1 MRGRWRNLENKQSEK
16 AIKGNACNPKTG
28 SITITLVMLTLIAFI
43 NSGCMQNLV
52 VHRSAIPL
60 STETRVASGPNTTK
74 VPELTVS
81 AQPTVSNPHMP
92 VMFLY
97 SERVTGP
104 EAVVVAYE
112 QREYKEEWNPL
123 IIPAALSVLA
133 LTPILLAIS
142 YILGPPEK
150 PSDDYLKFR
159 EEKNQWGCPD
169 LFPELLYGAIGYAP
183 CSVMPKIIYRKL
195 PVVEEIRQTGRTTV
209 EERRPL
215 PRQLVQVTV
224 VAQGAQWQTNT
235 VLTVLTDAEGQ
246 ESIPL
251 DSVFKE
257 SPNAPLEVTVILTAD
272 EAQTTVHL
280 DSQICE
286 AIYAYIRK

>member
-1 MRGRWRNLENKQSEK
+1 MRGCWRSLENKQSEK
-16 AIKGNACNPKTG
+16 AIVGNACNPKIG
-28 SITITLVMLTLIAFI
+28 SINITLVLLTVIAFL
-43 NSGCMQNLV
+43 NYGCMNWV
-52 VHRSAIPL
+52 VHRKATPSK
-60 STETRVASGPNTTK
+60 ETPVASGPNTTK
-74 VPELTVS
+74 VRELTVS
-81 AQPTVSNPHMP
+81 AQPTVSNPQVP
-92 VMFLY
+92 VMILY

-104 EAVVVAYE
+104 EEVVVAYE
-112 QREYKEEWNPL
+112 QRAYMEQWNPL

-142 YILGPPEK
+142 YILGSPEK

-159 EEKNQWGCPD
+159 EEMNQWGCPD
-169 LFPELLYGAIGYAP
+169 FLPKLLYGAIGYAP
-183 CSVMPKIIYRKL
+183 CSGGRGGPNYRVMPDA
-195 PVVEEIRQTGRTTV
+195 EEIHQTDRTG
-209 EERRPL
+209 EQRHPL

-257 SPNAPLEVTVILTAD
+257 SPNAPQEVTVILTGD
-272 EAQTTVHL
+272 EVQTTVHL
-280 DSQICE
+280 DSHTCE
-286 AIYAYIRK
+286 AI

>member
-1 MRGRWRNLENKQSEK
+1 MCGCWRNFENIRSEK
-16 AIKGNACNPKTG
+16 AIKGNACNPKRG

-43 NSGCMQNLV
+43 NYGCMQNLV

-81 AQPTVSNPHMP
+81 AQPTVSNPHVP

-97 SERVTGP
+97 SERLTGP

-112 QREYKEEWNPL
+112 QREYRHQWSPFM
-123 IIPAALSVLA
+123 IPFGLLLVA
-133 LTPILLAIS
+133 LTPAFLALYYIRGSS
-142 YILGPPEK
+142 Y
-150 PSDDYLKFR
+150 DYD
-159 EEKNQWGCPD
+159 EEVSKWGCTD
-169 LFPELLYGAIGYAP
+169 LPLEGLYMAIGYTDCAYAVP
-183 CSVMPKIIYRKL
+183 RYRKL

-257 SPNAPLEVTVILTAD
+257 SPNAPQEVTVILTTD

-280 DSQICE
+280 DSQACE
-286 AIYAYIRK
+286 AIYTHVKK

>member
-1 MRGRWRNLENKQSEK
+1 MCLRRPIFIL
-16 AIKGNACNPKTG
+16 
-28 SITITLVMLTLIAFI
+28 LTLIAFI
-43 NSGCMQNLV
+43 NYGCMQNLV

-81 AQPTVSNPHMP
+81 AQPTVSNPHVP

-97 SERVTGP
+97 SERLTGP

-112 QREYKEEWNPL
+112 QREYRHQWSPFM
-123 IIPAALSVLA
+123 IPFGLLLVA
-133 LTPILLAIS
+133 LTPAFLALYYIRGSS
-142 YILGPPEK
+142 Y
-150 PSDDYLKFR
+150 DYD
-159 EEKNQWGCPD
+159 EEVSKWGCTD
-169 LFPELLYGAIGYAP
+169 LPLEGLYMAIGYTDCAYAVP
-183 CSVMPKIIYRKL
+183 RYRKL

-257 SPNAPLEVTVILTAD
+257 SPNAPQEVTVILTTD

-280 DSQICE
+280 DSQACE
-286 AIYAYIRK
+286 AIYTHVKK

>member
-1 MRGRWRNLENKQSEK
+1 MWLRRPIFIL
-16 AIKGNACNPKTG
+16 
-28 SITITLVMLTLIAFI
+28 LTLIAFV
-43 NSGCMQNLV
+43 NYGCMQNWV
-52 VHRSAIPL
+52 VHQKATP
-60 STETRVASGPNTTK
+60 TKETRIASGPNTTK
-74 VPELTVS
+74 VRELTVS
-81 AQPTVSNPHMP
+81 AQPTVSTPHVP
-92 VMFLY
+92 VILLY

-104 EAVVVAYE
+104 EEMVDAYE
-112 QREYKEEWNPL
+112 QREYNEQWVPLL
-123 IIPAALSVLA
+123 IIPPTLLFLA
-133 LTPILLAIS
+133 LYPILLAIS

-159 EEKNQWGCPD
+159 EEVNQWGCPD
-169 LFPELLYGAIGYAP
+169 LNTKLLYGLIGYAP
-183 CSVMPKIIYRKL
+183 CGFGRGKQYREK
-195 PVVEEIRQTGRTTV
+195 PEAEEEIHQTDRTR
-209 EERRPL
+209 EERHPL

-257 SPNAPLEVTVILTAD
+257 SPNAPLEVSVILTTD

-280 DSQICE
+280 DSQACE
-286 AIYAYIRK
+286 AIYTHVRK

>member
-1 MRGRWRNLENKQSEK
+1 MNGRWRNFENIRSEK
-16 AIKGNACNPKTG
+16 SIKGNACNPKRG
-28 SITITLVMLTLIAFI
+28 SITITLVMITLIAFI
-43 NSGCMQNLV
+43 NYGCMQNWV

-81 AQPTVSNPHMP
+81 AQPTVSNPHVP

-112 QREYKEEWNPL
+112 QREYKHQWSPFM
-123 IIPAALSVLA
+123 IPMTLFFLA
-133 LTPILLAIS
+133 LTPFVLAND
-142 YILGPPEK
+142 YIRGPF
-150 PSDDYLKFR
+150 YR
-159 EEKNQWGCPD
+159 EEVSKWGCTD
-169 LFPELLYGAIGYAP
+169 FFPSLPYMAIGYTDCAYTVP
-183 CSVMPKIIYRKL
+183 WFRKL
-195 PVVEEIRQTGRTTV
+195 PVVEEIHLTGRTTV

-224 VAQGAQWQTNT
+224 VVQGAQWQKNT
-235 VLTVLTDAEGQ
+235 AMTVLTDAEGQ
-246 ESIPL
+246 ERIPL

-257 SPNAPLEVTVILTAD
+257 SPNAPQEVTVILTGD
-272 EAQTTVHL
+272 EVQTTVHL
-280 DSQICE
+280 DSHTCE
-286 AIYAYIRK
+286 AIYTRVRK